1 MLFFPIQ
8 KPDSSIG
15 SSIGIAR
22 SWPERIFSTRV
33 HIQNQRVL
41 SRRLFMHLAPR
52 PLRGAF
58 VFLICAAALALPA
71 AAQTQK
77 TRLRVDD
84 YQIEAELQPKT
95 HRLIAHTKVRFTALE
110 DISVATF
117 ELHNALR
124 PTRIADAEGHTLSA
138 ERITQENAIR
148 IALPS
153 GLAKDASTTLEI
165 DYEGSLSSADDSPVQ
180 GLKLAYVGDN
190 TSYLLYAGRWFPVSG
205 YGINRFTATMKITVP
220 AGWTVIGSGAQDRP
234 AASGR
239 SNFGDVPSNSFLPS
253 PTTQAAQKEKVP
265 ARSRPRTTAPAKEP
279 ALPAMAGGK
288 TFTFTWTKP
297 SFPGTIIAGD
307 FQESISNEVGLNLKV
322 FFKPN
327 HKDMVSNLTETA
339 AREFQ
344 FYSAHLGPPLTNNL
358 SIVELPD
365 DTVPSAWAPEV
376 AAIAGRAMTGKLNY
390 RLLANT
396 IAHQWWG
403 ADVSPASKSDW
414 WLSDGFAR
422 YSEARYVESAAGE
435 AAFNEA
441 IKDLEVGALAYDTVP
456 LSSVGRLDP
465 FAPEFQALVT
475 DKGAII
481 LNMLRW
487 VIGDAAFDKTVRTFV
502 QQYAG
507 KAASMDDFSKLA
519 EQNYGEQLTWFF
531 SQWIDS
537 TGAPEF
543 KTKYTVYR
551 VAKGFRVVGEIAQD
565 LDLFRMPVE
574 LKIDT
579 DGESETKR
587 VEVVGTN
594 SAFQVETFGKPRRI
608 TIDPD
613 NRVLKNSRELKVRAS
628 IMRGQGLVEQGDLAG
643 ALQEF
648 QRALDVNKNSSLAH
662 YRVAEVFFLQKNYQ
676 AAANAYRE
684 ALNGDGDPR
693 WVEVWSH
700 VRLGNIFDITG
711 QRERATNEYRQ
722 ALQTN
727 DNTQGAM
734 EEARK
739 YLSTPYQR
747 KQSKEGM

>member
-1 MLFFPIQ
+1 
-8 KPDSSIG
+8 
-15 SSIGIAR
+15 
-22 SWPERIFSTRV
+22 
-33 HIQNQRVL
+33 
-41 SRRLFMHLAPR
+41 MHFAPR
-52 PLRGAF
+52 PLRRAF
-58 VFLICAAALALPA
+58 LFLVCAATLALPA

-84 YQIEAELQPKT
+84 YQIEAELQPKA
-95 HRLIAHTKVRFTALE
+95 HRLIARTKVKFTALE

-124 PTRIADAEGHTLSA
+124 PTRVADAEGHTLSA

-148 IALPS
+148 IALAN

-220 AGWTVIGSGAQDRP
+220 AGWTVIGSGTQA
-234 AASGR
+234 
-239 SNFGDVPSNSFLPS
+239 PS
-253 PTTQAAQKEKVP
+253 PVPGSDNSPRTGALQPSVILAAQKEKSPAQPRP
-265 ARSRPRTTAPAKEP
+265 ARSRSRTTAPAKEP
-279 ALPAMAGGK
+279 PLPAMAGGK
-288 TFTFTWTKP
+288 TFTFTWTKA
-297 SFPGTIIAGD
+297 SFPGSIVAGN
-307 FQESISNEVGLNLKV
+307 FQESTSNEVGLNLKV
-322 FFKPN
+322 FFKPS

-339 AREFQ
+339 VREFQ
-344 FYSAHLGPPLTNNL
+344 FYGAHLGPPLTNNL

-456 LSSVGRLDP
+456 LSSVGRMDP

-487 VIGDAAFDKTVRTFV
+487 VIGDAAFDKTVRAFV

-507 KAASMDDFSKLA
+507 KAASMDDFRKLA

-565 LDLFRMPVE
+565 LDLVRMPVE

-579 DGESETKR
+579 DGQSETKR

-613 NRVLKNSRELKVRAS
+613 NRVLKNSHELKVRAS
-628 IMRGQGLVEQGDLAG
+628 IMRGQGLVEQGDLAA

-648 QRALDVNKNSSLAH
+648 QKALDVNKNSSLAH

-676 AAANAYRE
+676 AAANAYRD

-747 KQSKEGM
+747 KQSKEGF